1 MMNQVLDAV
10 KTRSSTRGY
19 TPEPLTGAEL
29 NALLHA
35 GMQAPTA
42 INRQEV
48 HFTVL
53 RGDHPLLAEI
63 EAEKNRLRGLSDLP
77 HNFYYEAPTVILL
90 SADHTFHWSA
100 VDAGIAVQS
109 IALAAES
116 LGLGSLIIGCIYD
129 ALHGEKQAY
138 FEKALAFPETHA
150 FQIAIAVGHKAV
162 EKEPHT
168 YDAEERVTVL

>member
-1 MMNQVLDAV
+1 MNQVTEV
-10 KTRSSTRGY
+10 IKNRFSTRGY
-19 TPEPLTGAEL
+19 TPEPLSAEEL
-29 NALLHA
+29 ETLLQV

-53 RGDHPLLAEI
+53 NGKHPLLQEI
-63 EAEKNRLRGLSDLP
+63 EQEKNRLRNLSDLP
-77 HNFYYEAPTVILL
+77 HNFYSDAPTVILL
-90 SADHTFHWSA
+90 SADRTFRWSQ

-129 ALHGEKQAY
+129 ALRGEKQAY
-138 FEKALAFPETHA
+138 FEQALQFPENHE
-150 FQIAIAVGHKAV
+150 FQIAIAVGHQAAK
-162 EKEPHT
+162 KEPHT
-168 YDAEERVTVL
+168 YDPALQVTYL

>member
-1 MMNQVLDAV
+1 MNQVTEAI
-10 KTRSSTRGY
+10 RNRFSTRGY
-19 TPEPLTGAEL
+19 TAEPLTKEEL
-29 NALLHA
+29 ETLLHA

-53 RGDHPLLAEI
+53 SGDHPLLSEI
-63 EAEKNRLRGLSDLP
+63 EQEKNRQRELSDLP

-90 SADHTFHWSA
+90 SADRTFRWSQ

-116 LGLGSLIIGCIYD
+116 LGLGSLIIGCIHD
-129 ALHGEKQAY
+129 ALRGEKRAY
-138 FEKALAFPETHA
+138 FEKALGFPETHE
-150 FQIAIAVGHKAV
+150 FQIAIAVGHKAAK
-162 EKEPHT
+162 KEPHS
-168 YDAEERVTVL
+168 YDPASQVTCL

>member
-1 MMNQVLDAV
+1 MNPVTEAIQN
-10 KTRSSTRGY
+10 RSSTRGY

-29 NALLHA
+29 NTLLQA
-35 GMQAPTA
+35 GLQSPTA
-42 INRQEV
+42 VNRQEV

-53 RGDHPLLAEI
+53 RGDHPLLGEI
-63 EAEKNRLRGLSDLP
+63 EDEKNRLRGLSDQP

-90 SADHTFHWSA
+90 SADRSFRWSD

-109 IALAAES
+109 MALTAES

-138 FEKALAFPETHA
+138 FEKALHFPETHA
-150 FQIAIAVGHKAV
+150 FRIAIAVGHKAV
-162 EKEPHT
+162 EKTPHA
-168 YDAEERVTVL
+168 YDAETHVTCL

>member
-1 MMNQVLDAV
+1 MNPVTDAI
-10 KTRSSTRGY
+10 KGRSSTRGY
-19 TPEPLTGAEL
+19 TPEPLTEAEL
-29 NALLHA
+29 DALLQA
-35 GMQAPTA
+35 GLQSPTA
-42 INRQEV
+42 INRQEI

-53 RGDHPLLAEI
+53 QGDHPLVSEI
-63 EAEKNRLRGLSDLP
+63 EAEKNRLRGLSDQP
-77 HNFYYEAPTVILL
+77 HNFCYEAPTVILL
-90 SADHTFHWSA
+90 SAERSFRWSA

-138 FEKALAFPETHA
+138 FEKALHFPETHE

-162 EKEPHT
+162 GKTPHS
-168 YDAEERVTVL
+168 YDAETHVTRL

>member
-1 MMNQVLDAV
+1 MNPVTDAI
-10 KTRSSTRGY
+10 KNRSSTRGY
-19 TPEPLTGAEL
+19 TSRPLTQAEL
-29 NALLHA
+29 NVLLQA
-35 GMQAPTA
+35 GLQSPTA
-42 INRQEV
+42 VNRQEV

-63 EAEKNRLRGLSDLP
+63 EEEKNRLRALSDLP

-90 SADHTFHWSA
+90 SADRTFRWSA

-109 IALAAES
+109 MALAAES
-116 LGLGSLIIGCIYD
+116 MGLGSLIIGCIYD

-138 FEKALAFPETHA
+138 FEKARGVPETNE

-162 EKEPHT
+162 EKTPHT
-168 YDAEERVTVL
+168 YDAETHVTYL